1 MQSDPILAGPRRR
14 RPGDTPATERWERA
28 AYWPLTAAALVFLIA
43 YTARG
48 AEAVAGEWL
57 TITLIALAATWLAF
71 VVDYLVRLAMC
82 SPRPAWIR
90 SHVWD
95 LLVVVVPA
103 IRPVRLLDAVT
114 RLPSLNRTPGTAIRA
129 RLLIYGAGSAL
140 LLVWYVSLF
149 VLNAER
155 TAPGST
161 IRSFGNAV
169 WWAFCTVTTVGY
181 GDFVPVTVP
190 GRIAAVVLMI
200 GGVVLVGLIV
210 ATISSWVAERA
221 TRARQDQRPATRGD
235 VDRVYEV
242 LTRSAPA
249 SAPSDER

>member
-1 MQSDPILAGPRRR
+1 MHSDPIPAGPRRR
-14 RPGDTPATERWERA
+14 RPGDTPATERWEGA
-28 AYWPLTAAALVFLIA
+28 AYWPLTAAALIFLIA

-48 AEAVAGEWL
+48 AEAVSGGWL
-57 TITLIALAATWLAF
+57 MVTLIALAASWLVF
-71 VVDYLVRLAMC
+71 VVDYVVRLAL
-82 SPRPAWIR
+82 SRPRRAWVR

-95 LLVVVVPA
+95 LLVVLVPA

-129 RLLIYGAGSAL
+129 RLLIYGSGSAL
-140 LLVWYVSLF
+140 LLVWYISLF

-155 TAPGST
+155 SAAGAT

-181 GDFVPVTVP
+181 GDFVPVTAP
-190 GRIAAVVLMI
+190 GRIAAVILMI

-221 TRARQDQRPATRGD
+221 TRGRQDQRPATRGD
-235 VDRVYEV
+235 VDRVYAA
-242 LTRSAPA
+242 LARTAQTPT
-249 SAPSDER
+249 DER

>member
-1 MQSDPILAGPRRR
+1 VHSDPILAGPRRR

-43 YTARG
+43 YTLH
-48 AEAVAGEWL
+48 ETLAVAGYWL
-57 TITLIALAATWLAF
+57 TVTLVALAASWLAF
-71 VVDYLVRLAMC
+71 VVDYLVRLALC
-82 SPRPAWIR
+82 SPRRAWVR

-95 LLVVVVPA
+95 LLVVLVPA

-155 TAPGST
+155 AAPGAT

-181 GDFVPVTVP
+181 GDFVPVTVS
-190 GRIAAVVLMI
+190 GRIAAVILMI

-221 TRARQDQRPATRGD
+221 TRGRRDQRPATRGD
-235 VDRVYEV
+235 VDRVYEAV
-242 LTRSAPA
+242 IRVAPA
-249 SAPSDER
+249 SVRPDER